1 MSRQALEMAAVLA
14 LAAGVVA
21 SGIWIVE
28 VEHRS
33 RQLFIENEALNRELD
48 RLQTDWGRLQ
58 IEQGTY
64 ATPSRIEALARQRLD
79 LTVPSG
85 DQLVVVTEPPH
96 SP

>member
-1 MSRQALEMAAVLA
+1 MSKQLLEIAGVLV

-28 VEHRS
+28 MEHRS
-33 RQLFIENEALNRELD
+33 RRLFMEAEALNRELD

-64 ATPSRIEALARQRLD
+64 ATHPRIEALVRQRLQ

-85 DQLVVVTEPPH
+85 DQLVVVVEPER
-96 SP
+96 

>member
-1 MSRQALEMAAVLA
+1 MSRQLLEIIGVLVLA
-14 LAAGVVA
+14 ACVVA

-33 RQLFIENEALNRELD
+33 RQLFIEAEKMNRELD

-58 IEQGTY
+58 IEQGMY
-64 ATPSRIEALARQRLD
+64 ATHARIEGLARQELQ

-85 DQLVVVTEPPH
+85 DQLVVVVEPKR
-96 SP
+96 

>member
-1 MSRQALEMAAVLA
+1 MSKLVEITGAVVLA
-14 LAAGVVA
+14 AAVVA

-33 RQLFIENEALNRELD
+33 RQLFIEAEALNRELD

-58 IEQGTY
+58 IEQGVF
-64 ATPSRIEALARQRLD
+64 AEHSRIEVLARQRAG

-85 DQLVVVTEPPH
+85 DQLVVVIEPAH
-96 SP
+96 

>member
-1 MSRQALEMAAVLA
+1 MNKQLLEIAGVLV

-21 SGIWIVE
+21 SGIWIVD

-33 RQLFIENEALNRELD
+33 RQLFIEAEALNRELD

-64 ATPSRIEALARQRLD
+64 ATHSRIEALVRQRLQ

-85 DQLVVVTEPPH
+85 DQLVVVVEPER
-96 SP
+96 

>member
-1 MSRQALEMAAVLA
+1 MSRQALEIAALLA

-64 ATPSRIEALARQRLD
+64 ATHSRIEALARQRLQ
-79 LTVPSG
+79 LTVPNG
-85 DQLVVVTEPPH
+85 DQLVVVVEPPH
-96 SP
+96 SQ

>member
-1 MSRQALEMAAVLA
+1 MSKQLLEIAGVLV

-21 SGIWIVE
+21 SGIWIVDI
-28 VEHRS
+28 EHRS
-33 RQLFIENEALNRELD
+33 RQLFIEAEALNRELD

-64 ATPSRIEALARQRLD
+64 ATHSRIEALVRQRLQ

-85 DQLVVVTEPPH
+85 DQLVVVVEPER
-96 SP
+96 

>member
-1 MSRQALEMAAVLA
+1 MSRHLLEFVGVLV

-21 SGIWIVE
+21 SGVWIVS

-33 RQLFIENEALNRELD
+33 RELFIETEELNRELD

-64 ATPSRIEALARQRLD
+64 ATHSRIEALVRQRLQ
-79 LTVPSG
+79 LTVPS
-85 DQLVVVTEPPH
+85 DNQLVVVEPAH
-96 SP
+96 

>member
-1 MSRQALEMAAVLA
+1 MSKQLLEMAGVLA
-14 LAAGVVA
+14 IAAGVVA
-21 SGIWIVE
+21 SGIWIVD

-33 RQLFIENEALNRELD
+33 RQLFIEAEELNRELD

-64 ATPSRIEALARQRLD
+64 ATHSRIEALVRQRLQ

-85 DQLVVVTEPPH
+85 DQLVVVESARAPR
-96 SP
+96 

>member
-1 MSRQALEMAAVLA
+1 MNRQVLEIAGVLA
-14 LAAGVVA
+14 LAAGVAA

-58 IEQGTY
+58 IEQGAY
-64 ATPSRIEALARQRLD
+64 ATHSRIEALVRQRLQ
-79 LTVPSG
+79 LTVPDG
-85 DQLVVVTEPPH
+85 DQLVVVVEPPK
-96 SP
+96 PQ

>member
-1 MSRQALEMAAVLA
+1 MSKQLLEIAGVLA

-28 VEHRS
+28 IEHQS
-33 RQLFIENEALNRELD
+33 RQLFIEAEALNRELD
-48 RLQTDWGRLQ
+48 RLQTEWGRLQ

-64 ATPSRIEALARQRLD
+64 ATHSRIEALVRQRLA

-85 DQLVVVTEPPH
+85 DQLVVVVEPER
-96 SP
+96 

>member
-1 MSRQALEMAAVLA
+1 MSKQLLEMAGVLA

-28 VEHRS
+28 IEHRS
-33 RQLFIENEALNRELD
+33 RQLFIEAEALNRELD
-48 RLQTDWGRLQ
+48 RLQTEWGRLQ

-64 ATPSRIEALARQRLD
+64 ATHSRVEALVRQRLE

-85 DQLVVVTEPPH
+85 DQLVVVVEPER
-96 SP
+96 